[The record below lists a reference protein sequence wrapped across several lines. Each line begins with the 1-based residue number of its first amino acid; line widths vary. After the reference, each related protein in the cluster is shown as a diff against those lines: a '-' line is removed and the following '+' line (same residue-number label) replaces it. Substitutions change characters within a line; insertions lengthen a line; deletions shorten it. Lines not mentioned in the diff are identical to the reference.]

1 MQQLN
6 LSKVP
11 WWAQILVVLLLAGA
25 GAYAIEFYF
34 ISEITTE
41 IVARETRLAALR
53 REISQGLATAK
64 RLPEFRAQVT
74 DLERRLDALRAV
86 LPEQKD
92 VGDLL
97 RRIQTLA
104 AQSNLAIQAFTP
116 QPIKQQT
123 THAEWPIALKIE
135 GTYHNLGLFF
145 DRISKFPRI
154 INITNLKIK
163 AKDKPD
169 ASATIDAEC
178 TATTFVFIEKP
189 PAPAGK
195 PGAKPAAPAAPA
207 ASRAGA

>member
-1 MQQLN
+1 MQLN

-11 WWAQILVVLLLAGA
+11 WWAQILAVLVIAGGA
-25 GAYAIEFYF
+25 AYAIEFYF
-34 ISEITTE
+34 ISGLTTE
-41 IVARETRLAALR
+41 IAARETRLASLR
-53 REISQGLATAK
+53 REITQGLATAK

-104 AQSNLAIQAFTP
+104 AQSNLTIQAFTP

-135 GTYHNLGLFF
+135 GTYHDLGIFF

-154 INITNLKIK
+154 INISNLKIK

-169 ASATIDAEC
+169 AASTIGAEC
-178 TATTFVFIEKP
+178 TAT
-189 PAPAGK
+189 
-195 PGAKPAAPAAPA
+195 
-207 ASRAGA
+207 

>member
-11 WWAQILVVLLLAGA
+11 WWGQILAVLLVAAG
-25 GAYAIEFYF
+25 GAFGIEFYF
-34 ISEITTE
+34 ISGTTAD
-41 IVARETRLAALR
+41 IAARAASLSSLR
-53 REISQGLATAK
+53 RDIAQSLVTAK
-64 RLPEFRAQVT
+64 RLPQFRAEVA
-74 DLERRLDALRAV
+74 DLEHRLDALKAV

-104 AQSNLAIQAFTP
+104 AQSNLTIQAFTP

-123 THAEWPIALKIE
+123 MYAEWPIVLKID

-163 AKDKPD
+163 ARDKQD
-169 ASATIDAEC
+169 ANVTIDAEC
-178 TATTFVFIEKP
+178 TATAFVFTEKP
-189 PAPAGK
+189 AAPAGK
-195 PGAKPAAPAAPA
+195 PGAKPAKPPGPL
-207 ASRAGA
+207 AGALP